1 MVAPLVGALA
11 RAAVGLAAKQMA
23 KNTGKEVA
31 KKAAVEAAKK
41 EVRPSVAK
49 FEKKYKYEPGEYVEA
64 VKKHGI
70 PTTKGER
77 ALENQSITKGNK
89 IDPAATRKGN
99 ASYYTNKAQQ
109 YSKRDSSGY
118 TGISFDKD

>member
-41 EVRPSVAK
+41 EVRPGVAK

-64 VKKHGI
+64 VKKHGL
-70 PTTKGER
+70 PTTKGELGKANR
-77 ALENQSITKGNK
+77 AVTKGNK
-89 IDPAATRKGN
+89 IDPGVTIKGN
-99 ASYYTNKAQQ
+99 QSYYTNKAQQ
-109 YSKRDSSGY
+109 YSKKTSEGY
-118 TGISFDKD
+118 DGVKFLKD